1 MNIRRA
7 APRSPAAEARGGEAA
22 IDSTLDPE
30 LIARFTAGLAALWPE
45 EERDGPLGLAVSG
58 GPDSIALMLLAHAA
72 LPGQV
77 AVASIDHGL
86 RPEAAGEVALVE
98 RLAGERAIP
107 FTAIAISPQPGN
119 LQAQARRGRY
129 AALADWAQAA
139 GLGAVA
145 TAHHADDQAETLL
158 MRLNRGSGLA
168 GLAGVRA
175 RATLH
180 ASEVPLLRPLL
191 GWRKAELETL
201 VAAAGIV
208 PVRDPSNTNRDFER
222 VQMRARLAG
231 AADWLDPAQLAA
243 SAAHLAEGWQALEW
257 YAELDWDE
265 MVMRDESAPGGLG
278 FVYCANVPRVVSI
291 ETILRIIAEL
301 GGHATR
307 AEAARAWDRLWQ
319 GENASLGGVLAV
331 PGIER
336 VEKVGVLM
344 RVWRFRPEPPR
355 GRAN

>member
-1 MNIRRA
+1 MQLA
-7 APRSPAAEARGGEAA
+7 A
-22 IDSTLDPE
+22 
-30 LIARFTAGLAALWPE
+30 ARFAATLAALWPE
-45 EERDGPLGLAVSG
+45 DERSGPLGLAVSG
-58 GPDSIALMLLAHAA
+58 GPDSLALMLLAHAA
-72 LPGQV
+72 LPGRI

-98 RLAGERAIP
+98 RLASERGIP
-107 FTAIAISPQPGN
+107 FTAITLTPQPGN
-119 LQAQARRGRY
+119 LQAQARAGRY
-129 AALADWAQAA
+129 AALAAWAQECA
-139 GLGAVA
+139 LGAVA
-145 TAHHADDQAETLL
+145 TAHHADDQAETLV

-175 RATLH
+175 ASRIEG
-180 ASEVPLLRPLL
+180 SEVALLRPLL
-191 GWRKAELETL
+191 GWRKAELEEV
-201 VAAAGIV
+201 VAAAGITAV
-208 PVRDPSNTNRDFER
+208 QDPSNANPDFER
-222 VQMRARLAG
+222 AAIRARLAE
-231 AADWLDPAQLAA
+231 ADWLDPAQLAA
-243 SAAHLAEGWQALEW
+243 SAAHIAEGWEAIRW

-265 MVMRDESAPGGLG
+265 MVLRDSEAPGGAG
-278 FVYCANVPRVVSI
+278 FVYCANVPRVVAI

-307 AEAARAWDRLWQ
+307 AEAARAWDRLWR

-355 GRAN
+355 GSVN